1 MQCLFVHLDESYLIR
16 YLAHQISALFIN
28 VKGGVYRRDLFGYE
42 NIFIFRRIC
51 MIFKNLQYLNYSS
64 SSDYEQLTFGSS
76 PSIEFSSNLLELHV
90 VLKSIIYCLGLL
102 DGRLSQLHTLN
113 KILKLELEHDKR
125 TPNQFLYSILTR
137 KFSILT

>member
-1 MQCLFVHLDESYLIR
+1 
-16 YLAHQISALFIN
+16 
-28 VKGGVYRRDLFGYE
+28 
-42 NIFIFRRIC
+42 

-90 VLKSIIYCLGLL
+90 VLKSIIDCLGLL